1 MHRALCMM
9 AMLVCLAF
17 KANAQQDYFE
27 TYYTFGPILKVVQSN
42 FSFDNGLVNTL
53 ESEPEVGYQFGGFF
67 RTRVNNLY
75 VQTELLFARTQNT
88 LVFRNYNNVQGF
100 NPRAEFEFNS
110 LEIPILIGRF
120 FENLRIE
127 TGPAVSVLLGGDRF
141 FLNEKVDISNDF
153 NNVSLQY
160 RFAVGL
166 DLNDVIVN
174 LNYEVGLSKAGE
186 NLRNLV
192 GSDFEPKR
200 NQIGISIAVAL
211 LYRKKRQ

>member
-1 MHRALCMM
+1 MHRVLCMLV
-9 AMLVCLAF
+9 MLMCLAV
-17 KANAQQDYFE
+17 KVKAQQDYFE
-27 TYYTFGPILKVVQSN
+27 TYYTAGPILKVVQSN
-42 FSFDNGLVNTL
+42 FSFDNGSFNTL

-88 LVFRNYNNVQGF
+88 LVFKDYNNVTGF
-100 NPRAEFEFNS
+100 NPSAEFEFNS

-127 TGPAVSVLLGGDRF
+127 TGPAVSVLLSGDRF

-160 RFAVGL
+160 RFAIGL

-192 GSDFEPKR
+192 GNDFEPKR

-211 LYRKKRQ
+211 HYHKKRQ